1 MEFVHKS
8 VLFDEAIKAL
18 DLNENKIIVDG
29 TAGGGGH
36 SGEIA
41 KRAKRVISIDQDPDA
56 IAVLNERLGDKENVT
71 IVHDNYSNIKNII
84 SNLNIE
90 KIDGL
95 LLDLGVSSFQLDTA
109 ERGFSFHKDAP
120 LDMRMSKSGLSAYDV
135 VNNYDWI
142 KDINTLDFLRDYGKF
157 FNVNY
162 MLDKDIVR
170 RRLDAGITYT
180 EFSYMILQA
189 LDFKYLH
196 EHNNVDLQCAGS
208 DQWGNITAGIDLIR
222 KKTGQ
227 EVYGFTMPLILDK
240 FGNKF
245 GKSEGNALWL
255 DKNKTSPYEIYQYLV
270 NTDDSKVVEYLKVFT
285 FLSHEEINKLEEK
298 VKTEPEKREAQKALA
313 SEVVR
318 FLHGEEELQEAIKL
332 TECLFTGNVKELT
345 DEEIEMVFKGMPTIE
360 TKEDTIINIMTNN
373 DIASS
378 KREAREFLSNNAIT
392 LDGEIINDENYIIT
406 NNKKNHII
414 RRGKK
419 KYYLIKIN

>member
-135 VNNYDWI
+135 VNNYDERQLADIIYRYGEEKFSRRIAANIVKSRAKKPIETTFELVDII
-142 KDINTLDFLRDYGKF
+142 KSSMPQKAMRDAHPARRTFQAIRIEVNAELDVLKSTLEDAFDILAPGGRIAIITFHSLEDRIVKEQFAKWCQGCTCPKEFPFCVCGK
-157 FNVNY
+157 
-162 MLDKDIVR
+162 KPK
-170 RRLDAGITYT
+170 GKT
-180 EFSYMILQA
+180 
-189 LDFKYLH
+189 FK
-196 EHNNVDLQCAGS
+196 S
-208 DQWGNITAGIDLIR
+208 I
-222 KKTGQ
+222 
-227 EVYGFTMPLILDK
+227 
-240 FGNKF
+240 
-245 GKSEGNALWL
+245 
-255 DKNKTSPYEIYQYLV
+255 SP
-270 NTDDSKVVEYLKVFT
+270 SK
-285 FLSHEEINKLEEK
+285 EELEEN
-298 VKTEPEKREAQKALA
+298 PRARSSRLRIFEK
-313 SEVVR
+313 
-318 FLHGEEELQEAIKL
+318 F
-332 TECLFTGNVKELT
+332 
-345 DEEIEMVFKGMPTIE
+345 
-360 TKEDTIINIMTNN
+360 
-373 DIASS
+373 
-378 KREAREFLSNNAIT
+378 
-392 LDGEIINDENYIIT
+392 
-406 NNKKNHII
+406 
-414 RRGKK
+414 
-419 KYYLIKIN
+419 

>member
-135 VNNYDWI
+135 INNYDERQLADIIYRYGEEKFSRRIAANIVKARAKKPIETTFELVDII
-142 KDINTLDFLRDYGKF
+142 KSSMPQKAMRDAHPARRTFQAIRIEVNAELDVLKSTLEDAFDILAPGGRIAIITFHSLEDRIVKEQFAKWCQGCTCPKEFPVCVCGK
-157 FNVNY
+157 
-162 MLDKDIVR
+162 KPK
-170 RRLDAGITYT
+170 GKT
-180 EFSYMILQA
+180 
-189 LDFKYLH
+189 FK
-196 EHNNVDLQCAGS
+196 S
-208 DQWGNITAGIDLIR
+208 I
-222 KKTGQ
+222 
-227 EVYGFTMPLILDK
+227 
-240 FGNKF
+240 
-245 GKSEGNALWL
+245 
-255 DKNKTSPYEIYQYLV
+255 SP
-270 NTDDSKVVEYLKVFT
+270 SK
-285 FLSHEEINKLEEK
+285 EELEEN
-298 VKTEPEKREAQKALA
+298 PRARSSRLRIFEK
-313 SEVVR
+313 
-318 FLHGEEELQEAIKL
+318 F
-332 TECLFTGNVKELT
+332 
-345 DEEIEMVFKGMPTIE
+345 
-360 TKEDTIINIMTNN
+360 
-373 DIASS
+373 
-378 KREAREFLSNNAIT
+378 
-392 LDGEIINDENYIIT
+392 
-406 NNKKNHII
+406 
-414 RRGKK
+414 
-419 KYYLIKIN
+419 

>member
-135 VNNYDWI
+135 VNNYDERQLADIIYRYGEEKFSRRIAANIVKARAKKPIETTFELVDII
-142 KDINTLDFLRDYGKF
+142 KSSMPQTAMRDAHPARRTFQAIRIEVNAELDVLKSTLEDAFDILAPGGRIAIITFHSLEDRIVKEQFAKWCQGCTCPKEFPVCVCGK
-157 FNVNY
+157 
-162 MLDKDIVR
+162 KPK
-170 RRLDAGITYT
+170 GKT
-180 EFSYMILQA
+180 
-189 LDFKYLH
+189 FK
-196 EHNNVDLQCAGS
+196 S
-208 DQWGNITAGIDLIR
+208 I
-222 KKTGQ
+222 
-227 EVYGFTMPLILDK
+227 
-240 FGNKF
+240 
-245 GKSEGNALWL
+245 
-255 DKNKTSPYEIYQYLV
+255 SP
-270 NTDDSKVVEYLKVFT
+270 SK
-285 FLSHEEINKLEEK
+285 EELEEN
-298 VKTEPEKREAQKALA
+298 PRARSSRLRIFEK
-313 SEVVR
+313 
-318 FLHGEEELQEAIKL
+318 F
-332 TECLFTGNVKELT
+332 
-345 DEEIEMVFKGMPTIE
+345 
-360 TKEDTIINIMTNN
+360 
-373 DIASS
+373 
-378 KREAREFLSNNAIT
+378 
-392 LDGEIINDENYIIT
+392 
-406 NNKKNHII
+406 
-414 RRGKK
+414 
-419 KYYLIKIN
+419 

>member
-135 VNNYDWI
+135 VNNYGERQLADIIYRYGEEKFSRRIAANIVKARAKKPIETTFELVDII
-142 KDINTLDFLRDYGKF
+142 KSSMPQKAMRDAHPARRTFQAIRIEVNAELDVLKSTLEDAFDILAPGGRIAIITFHSLEDRIVKEQFAKWCQGCTCPKEFPVCVCGK
-157 FNVNY
+157 
-162 MLDKDIVR
+162 KPK
-170 RRLDAGITYT
+170 GKT
-180 EFSYMILQA
+180 
-189 LDFKYLH
+189 FK
-196 EHNNVDLQCAGS
+196 S
-208 DQWGNITAGIDLIR
+208 I
-222 KKTGQ
+222 
-227 EVYGFTMPLILDK
+227 
-240 FGNKF
+240 
-245 GKSEGNALWL
+245 
-255 DKNKTSPYEIYQYLV
+255 SP
-270 NTDDSKVVEYLKVFT
+270 SK
-285 FLSHEEINKLEEK
+285 EELEEN
-298 VKTEPEKREAQKALA
+298 PRARSSRLRIFEK
-313 SEVVR
+313 
-318 FLHGEEELQEAIKL
+318 F
-332 TECLFTGNVKELT
+332 
-345 DEEIEMVFKGMPTIE
+345 
-360 TKEDTIINIMTNN
+360 
-373 DIASS
+373 
-378 KREAREFLSNNAIT
+378 
-392 LDGEIINDENYIIT
+392 
-406 NNKKNHII
+406 
-414 RRGKK
+414 
-419 KYYLIKIN
+419 